1 MSAAI
6 EQSIVRLRLESQ
18 GEFVALIN
26 AIEMQLESCQPVA
39 KVMRLLAD
47 ALLALAEAR
56 GLDAKRLR
64 LAQRLDTLVHR
75 IRTRSAGEGR

>member
-26 AIEMQLESCQPVA
+26 AIEMQLESCQPVE

-47 ALLALAEAR
+47 ALLA
-56 GLDAKRLR
+56 
-64 LAQRLDTLVHR
+64 
-75 IRTRSAGEGR
+75 